1 MLCWLDPATSRQLG
15 TAAYGLSVGAY
26 ASGMLQWTALPTRAA
41 RACCI
46 GVGAIGA
53 STLAAYPRRAVPRSS
68 RARPPV
74 AALVAGR
81 RYGPALMAEAPTP
94 RSNSIAGVDAPT
106 QRCQSS
112 GACSN
117 AKN

>member
-1 MLCWLDPATSRQLG
+1 MSMWCWLDPSTSRQLG

-26 ASGMLQWTALPTRAA
+26 ASGMLQWTALPTHAA

-53 STLAAYPRRAVPRSS
+53 STLAAYPRRAMPRSS

-74 AALVAGR
+74 AALSRAGR
-81 RYGPALMAEAPTP
+81 RPSVPRYGRYGAAPPADLRTARIYPALVT
-94 RSNSIAGVDAPT
+94 
-106 QRCQSS
+106 
-112 GACSN
+112 
-117 AKN
+117 